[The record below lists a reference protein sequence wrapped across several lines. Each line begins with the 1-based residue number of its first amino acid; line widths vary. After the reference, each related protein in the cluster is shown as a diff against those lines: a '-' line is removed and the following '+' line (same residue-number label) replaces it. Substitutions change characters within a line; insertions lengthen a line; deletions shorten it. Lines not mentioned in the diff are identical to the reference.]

1 VITRRSLLQTT
12 LLASVAKAAPSERF
26 VGMTV
31 MPEDFQVEG
40 IENVLGA
47 LRKRAGVTAV
57 ATAPYVMEPSDV
69 QHGVREPPIDAG
81 AGKVRLLDRPL
92 WGRRELYV
100 TTAPSFVP
108 NPKLYEGM
116 KYRPSEANELTRRE
130 GRIVRDFIRTAR
142 DRGFRTYFQIEAAIP
157 PGYIVQSG
165 GPLPEDRPLLPNGKA
180 PAKRVGNTASLA
192 SEEMRRYTNALIAD
206 LCNQYPEIDGI
217 RPDWPE
223 YPQYLLDDAFL
234 DFSPAAKQAAERL
247 GFRFEQMQHD
257 SADLYAYVLER
268 LTNRDLEI
276 FLARDGEKSALLA
289 AAHNYPGFL
298 ELCRFKSVLVDELLA
313 GFRRALDPNKHL
325 VPNAFPRPFTIASGM
340 DYSLAAKHSSGISVK
355 LYTMHWPMIVRF
367 YGDALLAANRGLSDH
382 LLAAALVRL
391 MDIADGPGLPR
402 IADYAYPDPDTPH
415 PVGREAQARKIH
427 QAQIEA
433 GATPIYALV
442 HGYGPLAD
450 FKERLKVAWKASN
463 SRIWIN
469 RYGYL
474 TDQKIEAIGEVTA
487 A

>member
-1 VITRRSLLQTT
+1 MKTAM
-12 LLASVAKAAPSERF
+12 LAAVPSTEPF

-40 IENVLGA
+40 IDNVLGA

-57 ATAPYVMEPSDV
+57 ATAPYVMAPSDA

-92 WGRRELYV
+92 WGKRELYV

-108 NPKLYEGM
+108 NPKLYAGM

-130 GRIVRDFIRTAR
+130 GGIVRDFIRMAR
-142 DRGFRTYFQIEAAIP
+142 HRGFRTYFQIEAAIP

-180 PAKRVGNTASLA
+180 PARRVGNTTSLA
-192 SEEMRRYTNALIAD
+192 AEEMRRYSNALIVD
-206 LCNQYPEIDGI
+206 LCQQYPEIDGI

-234 DFSPAAKQAAERL
+234 DFSPAAQNAAERL
-247 GFRFEQMQHD
+247 GFSFDRMRKDTSE
-257 SADLYAYVLER
+257 LYSYVLGR
-268 LTNRDLEI
+268 LTNRDLET
-276 FLARDGEKSALLA
+276 FLAGDGGRFALLGTA
-289 AAHNYPGFL
+289 RDHAGFL
-298 ELCRFKSVLVDELLA
+298 ELCRFKAMLVDELLA
-313 GFRRALDPNKHL
+313 GFRRSLDRNKEL
-325 VPNAFPRPFTIASGM
+325 VPNAFPPPFTIASGM

-391 MDIADGPGLPR
+391 MDIADDAGLPR

-427 QAQIEA
+427 QAQTDA
-433 GATPIYALV
+433 GSTPVYALV
-442 HGYGPLAD
+442 HGYGPVAD
-450 FKERLKVAWKASN
+450 FKQRLKVAWEASN
-463 SRIWIN
+463 GRIWIN

-474 TDQKIEAIGEVTA
+474 TDEKLDAIGEVTSRA
-487 A
+487 RK

>member
-1 VITRRSLLQTT
+1 MKTAM
-12 LLASVAKAAPSERF
+12 LAAAGKTERF

-40 IENVLGA
+40 VDNVLGT
-47 LRKRAGVTAV
+47 LRKRARVTAV
-57 ATAPYVMEPSDV
+57 ATAPYVMAPSDAR
-69 QHGVREPPIDAG
+69 HGVREPPIDAG

-92 WGRRELYV
+92 WGKRELYV

-108 NPKLYEGM
+108 NPKLYAGM
-116 KYRPSEANELTRRE
+116 KYQPSQANELTRRE

-142 DRGFRTYFQIEAAIP
+142 ERGFSTYFQIEAAIP

-180 PAKRVGNTASLA
+180 PAKRVGNTTSLA
-192 SEEMRRYTNALIAD
+192 SEEMRRYTNALIVD
-206 LCNQYPEIDGI
+206 LCHQYPEIDGI

-234 DFSPAAKQAAERL
+234 DFSPAAQRAAERL
-247 GFRFEQMQHD
+247 GFPFERMRKD
-257 SADLYAYVLER
+257 AGELYSYVLGR
-268 LTNRDLEI
+268 LTDRDLET
-276 FLARDGEKSALLA
+276 FLAGDGETFALLA
-289 AAHNYPGFL
+289 AARKYPGFL
-298 ELCRFKSVLVDELLA
+298 DLCRFKAVLVDELLS
-313 GFRRALDPNKHL
+313 GFRGALDQDKEL

-340 DYSLAAKHSSGISVK
+340 DYSQAAKHSTGISVK

-367 YGDALLAANRGLSDH
+367 YGDALLRANRGLSDH

-402 IADYAYPDPDTPH
+402 IEDYSYPDPDTPH

-427 QAQIEA
+427 QAQLEA
-433 GATPIYALV
+433 GSTPVYALV

-450 FKERLKVAWKASN
+450 FRERLKVAWEASN
-463 SRIWIN
+463 GRIWIN

-474 TDQKIEAIGEVTA
+474 SDQKIEAIGEVTSA
-487 A
+487 TRK